1 MKKLKWAI
9 VLIVVAMLGTF
20 MLTACQPRE
29 TQENTFTVTYYDGD
43 KVLDTETV
51 QGGGVR
57 LLIGNLMK
65 KKVLSLS
72 DGM

>member
-51 QGGGVR
+51 QEGG
-57 LLIGNLMK
+57 
-65 KKVLSLS
+65 
-72 DGM
+72 